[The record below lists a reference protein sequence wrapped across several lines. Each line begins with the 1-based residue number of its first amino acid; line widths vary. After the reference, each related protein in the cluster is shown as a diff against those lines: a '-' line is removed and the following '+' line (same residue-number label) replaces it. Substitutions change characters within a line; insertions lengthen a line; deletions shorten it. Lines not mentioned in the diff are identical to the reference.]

1 VSGHPD
7 FAAEGL
13 LDGLEGEARE
23 TRVELLERLYA
34 DGLSLAELRAG
45 TEAGSLVFLPAERLI
60 AGVPIYSG
68 RQLAELTGIPVEL
81 LLDLRRAH
89 GLPIPDPDAVVF
101 SDADVES
108 ARLASAFLAQGV
120 STEQQLAVVR
130 VLGRGLS
137 QAAEVMRATVL
148 ELALEPGASEADLAE
163 RYADRVAGL
172 LPLMGPMVEYML
184 RLHLRHMVRTEVIS
198 AAERL
203 EGTLPGAREVT
214 VAFADLVGFTR
225 LGEDLPPEELGR
237 VADRLATL
245 AADVSQPPVRLVKTI
260 GDAVMIV
267 SPEPA
272 PLLLAALELVAA
284 SDQEGQG
291 FPQLRVGIASGTAL
305 SRAGDWYGRPVNIAS
320 RVTNIARGGSVLATR
335 EVREAAPGAVRWS
348 SAGARSIKGVPD
360 RVGLYRARPLEPDAT
375 ASGDAAAEAA

>member
-1 VSGHPD
+1 MSGHPD

-23 TRVELLERLYA
+23 ARLELLERLWA
-34 DGLSLAELRAG
+34 DGLSLPELRAG

-60 AGVPIYSG
+60 AGVPVYSG
-68 RQLAELTGIPVEL
+68 RELADRTGLPVAL
-81 LLDLRRAH
+81 LVDLRRAH
-89 GLPIPDPDAVVF
+89 GLPVPDPDAVVF
-101 SDADVES
+101 SEVDVES
-108 ARLASAFLAQGV
+108 AKLAASFLAQGV
-120 STEQQLAVVR
+120 SPEQQLAVVR

-163 RYADRVAGL
+163 RYAEHVAGL
-172 LPLMGPMVEYML
+172 LPLLGPMVDYML
-184 RLHLRHMVRTEVIS
+184 RLHLRHMVRTEAIS

-225 LGEDLPPEELGR
+225 LGEELPPEELGR
-237 VADRLATL
+237 VADRLAVL
-245 AADVSQPPVRLVKTI
+245 AADLSQPPVRLVKTI

-272 PLLLAALELVAA
+272 PLLACRAAARRRHRR
-284 SDQEGQG
+284 EGEG

-335 EVREAAPGAVRWS
+335 DVRDAAPGAVRWS
-348 SAGARSIKGVPD
+348 SAGARSIKGVPE
-360 RVGLYRARPLEPDAT
+360 RVGLYRARPLEPEET
-375 ASGDAAAEAA
+375 ASGGAAAAAA